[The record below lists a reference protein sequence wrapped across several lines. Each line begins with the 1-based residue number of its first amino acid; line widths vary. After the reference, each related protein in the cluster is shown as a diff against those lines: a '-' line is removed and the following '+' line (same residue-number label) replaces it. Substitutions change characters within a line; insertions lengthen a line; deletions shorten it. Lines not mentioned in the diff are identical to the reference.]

1 MLNIKDMIYLESVGS
16 FYDPKNG
23 MIYPSFENNE
33 PDLDCGISL
42 EEDEVASDWWEA
54 LTKEEYNL
62 VKVWY

>member
-23 MIYPSFENNE
+23 MIYPKRSKNNE

-42 EEDEVASDWWEA
+42 EEDEAYLIGGNS
-54 LTKEEYNL
+54 
-62 VKVWY
+62 